1 MLYANSAQLTKTL
14 LRLLQ
19 HKFGPAKAAALLVGR
34 MDLLNMALRGKEFGE
49 MINTYLEVFIERREL
64 TFAFPQQLS
73 YFL

>member
-1 MLYANSAQLTKTL
+1 MLYADSAKLIKTL

-19 HKFGPAKAAALLVGR
+19 QKFGPAKAAALLVAR
-34 MDLLNMALRGKEFGE
+34 MDLLNMALRGKEFGK

-64 TFAFPQQLS
+64 TFDFPKQLS